1 MYQTL
6 RCDAEKIARG
16 AIAAVSPEAAV
27 RRVLTGKTFPGRL
40 YLVSVGKAGWKMARA
55 AVSCLESVISRLP
68 LRRRSMCFGCPAGE
82 HCMPCRAG
90 N

>member
-27 RRVLTGKTFPGRL
+27 RRVLTGTGNRGYQIRSCGASHSRH
-40 YLVSVGKAGWKMARA
+40 YL
-55 AVSCLESVISRLP
+55 L
-68 LRRRSMCFGCPAGE
+68 
-82 HCMPCRAG
+82 
-90 N
+90 